1 VKNSLSLARYF
12 IKVKNLENGISSS
25 GEKGLVRIHQGHCN
39 IWLELVKNTI
49 LKISLVL
56 KVWM

>member
-56 KVWM
+56 KV